1 MRTSAVLTLLM
12 LTLACGQDPQTSGG
26 LVSEAR
32 DSAGIRIIENAR
44 PADGSRLAWQIGPEP
59 AASIGVLEGEEP
71 YMLHWVA
78 GATRLPDGRI
88 VVADFSSGEL
98 RVFDASGSHMATWGG
113 EGEGP
118 GEFRSLTHVAP
129 WPDDS
134 IAAWY
139 TGGLGIAV
147 FDSDGKFGR
156 SFALG
161 SSEMAV
167 WLRPRPLAVRETGD
181 ILAIKAPE
189 DADTVVV
196 EIWDGEG
203 ALSAS
208 LGTLSASEVII
219 TTNDEGQKYLSW
231 KVFGRELVT
240 GLWGDQVVA
249 GPTDRYEIR
258 AFRADG
264 TLARIVRR
272 DHVPRTPTEA
282 DRAPWVEEQLS
293 YYREGDVPEA
303 LREQARQEFETTPL
317 AETFRRSP
325 RSWVTPPATSGLRN
339 TSSPWKI
346 GRAYSGPSS
355 TPLGRCSAS
364 WRRRRGWRS
373 MRSVKTTSW
382 VGPRTSSVWSLC
394 RSGRWSGDDG
404 TGRIHHVAAHRS
416 QMRVRQNR

>member
-1 MRTSAVLTLLM
+1 MKTFTVLTLLT

-44 PADGSRLAWQIGPEP
+44 PADGSRLAWQIGPQP
-59 AASIGVLEGEEP
+59 DVSIGVLEGEEP

-88 VVADFSSGEL
+88 VVADRSSGEL

-118 GEFRSLTHVAP
+118 GEFLSLTHVAP
-129 WPDDS
+129 WPGDS

-139 TGGLGIAV
+139 TGRLGIGV
-147 FDSDGKFGR
+147 FDSDGNFGR

-189 DADTVVV
+189 DADTAVV

-208 LGTLSASEVII
+208 LGTHSASEVII

-249 GPTDRYEIR
+249 SPTDRYEIR

-272 DHVPRTPTEA
+272 DHVPRAPTEA

-293 YYREGDVPEA
+293 YYREADVPEA

-317 AETFRRSP
+317 AETFPAFTSVMTDAAGNLWVEEFKFPREDRPGVLWTVFDPTGQVLGFVETPEGLEIYEIGEDYILGWTQDELDVESVQVWPLERR
-325 RSWVTPPATSGLRN
+325 
-339 TSSPWKI
+339 
-346 GRAYSGPSS
+346 
-355 TPLGRCSAS
+355 
-364 WRRRRGWRS
+364 
-373 MRSVKTTSW
+373 
-382 VGPRTSSVWSLC
+382 
-394 RSGRWSGDDG
+394 
-404 TGRIHHVAAHRS
+404 
-416 QMRVRQNR
+416 

>member
-44 PADGSRLAWQIGPEP
+44 PADGSRLAWQIGPQP
-59 AASIGVLEGEEP
+59 DVSIGVLEGEEP

-98 RVFDASGSHMATWGG
+98 RVFDTSGSHMATWGG

-129 WPDDS
+129 WPGDS

-147 FDSDGKFGR
+147 FDSDGNFGR

-189 DADTVVV
+189 DADTAVV

-208 LGTLSASEVII
+208 LGTHSASEVII

-249 GPTDRYEIR
+249 SPTDRYEIR

-293 YYREGDVPEA
+293 YYWEGDVPEA
-303 LREQARQEFETTPL
+303 LQEQARQEFETTPL
-317 AETFRRSP
+317 AETLGWTFPAFTSVMTDAAGHLWVEEYKFPLEDRPGVLWTVFDPTGQVLGFVETPEGLEIYEIGEDYILGWTQDELGVESVQVWPLERR
-325 RSWVTPPATSGLRN
+325 
-339 TSSPWKI
+339 
-346 GRAYSGPSS
+346 
-355 TPLGRCSAS
+355 
-364 WRRRRGWRS
+364 
-373 MRSVKTTSW
+373 
-382 VGPRTSSVWSLC
+382 
-394 RSGRWSGDDG
+394 
-404 TGRIHHVAAHRS
+404 
-416 QMRVRQNR
+416 